1 MSETQLGTYVKARR
15 EASGLTQRA
24 LAELIGITP
33 QRLCIVEQN
42 AAKLTA
48 EQCTAA
54 ARVLDADVMEM
65 LAKAG
70 HVSPLVYRAICA
82 SPKFWGPL
90 VMALESEPSDIDGW
104 IPLTSLAM
112 KHGIFPENTRR
123 VLGLL
128 ARLRRAVDES

>member
-1 MSETQLGTYVKARR
+1 MSETQLGTYLRTRR
-15 EASGLTQRA
+15 EAIGLTQRA
-24 LAELIGITP
+24 FAELIGITP

-42 AAKLTA
+42 AAKLTP

-54 ARVLDADVMEM
+54 ARVLDADPMEM

-70 HVSPLVYRAICA
+70 HVPQLVYRAICA

-90 VMALESEPSDIDGW
+90 VIALEAETSDIDGW
-104 IPLTSLAM
+104 IPLTSLAIR
-112 KHGIFPENTRR
+112 HGIQPENTRR